1 MNLPDKTAPSLYLQK
16 KEKTMPAYDTV
27 TEALKDLKARGFTT
41 DFNIAFDKLQCS
53 RTRRCLSPEE
63 FEIVEHHRFEGAS
76 DPDDLSVLYAIEAND
91 GTRGAVADAFGPYA
105 DPDLGAFLKTVKMR
119 EDL

>member
-1 MNLPDKTAPSLYLQK
+1 MVRAY
-16 KEKTMPAYDTV
+16 KTMS
-27 TEALKDLKARGFTT
+27 EAMEDLKQRGFTA
-41 DFNIAFDKLQCS
+41 N
-53 RTRRCLSPEE
+53 
-63 FEIVEHHRFEGAS
+63 FELLDNTFRAVDRGKTFTADQLTIVEHHRFEGAS

-105 DPDLGAFLKTVKMR
+105 NPELGAFLKTVKIR